1 MHTYSSEMHAQRSLQ
16 FGSGWWRRRG
26 RIAPMLGHVAAGLNP
41 FHVGNEVVD
50 LIAVEFKRWHRGVA
64 DIDAFGESFS
74 EGAWR
79 VTFAQAAE
87 CWRLLEGAFTDGSDG
102 VARCTQALGQVCAR
116 QAIARVRR
124 CLHTIASHT
133 GAASSKDKKA

>member
-1 MHTYSSEMHAQRSLQ
+1 
-16 FGSGWWRRRG
+16 
-26 RIAPMLGHVAAGLNP
+26 MLGHVAASLNP

-74 EGAWR
+74 KGAWR

-87 CWRLLEGAFTDGSDG
+87 CWRLFEGAFADRSDG
-102 VARCTQALGQVCAR
+102 VARCAQALGQICAGH
-116 QAIARVRR
+116 AIATVRR
-124 CLHTIASHT
+124 SLDGIAFRT
-133 GAASSKDKKA
+133 GAASSKETKT